1 MKGEEK
7 KNNKTID
14 RYIFAKRRGD
24 EKRKQ
29 ISIRIHRENRS
40 SIDISILIV
49 VHFYSF
55 YILFFF
61 FFSFNF
67 FILKRSR
74 EYKRFFC
81 LPLYEKS
88 LYTTLLLAAFF
99 FLFFPSF
106 FNIPFIFAYIPI

>member
-49 VHFYSF
+49 VHSIFIPF
-55 YILFFF
+55 TFFF
-61 FFSFNF
+61 FFFFYFNL
-67 FILKRSR
+67 FIIKR
-74 EYKRFFC
+74 
-81 LPLYEKS
+81 
-88 LYTTLLLAAFF
+88 
-99 FLFFPSF
+99 
-106 FNIPFIFAYIPI
+106 